1 MSLHDELD
9 AYLIARRQ
17 LGFQLKTT
25 ENLWRVP
32 AE

>member
-1 MSLHDELD
+1 MSLHDDLD

-25 ENLWRVP
+25 EYLLR
-32 AE
+32 